1 MTKCHFDAAK
11 RRLVVT
17 SISSLRQQVNAMTI
31 SRKVAAAVVL
41 MAAAIPFTTAEAGEK
56 LSAAELAAL
65 FPGHFEAIWKDK
77 HQVRIV
83 VDGDGEVRG
92 SSGILSDSGR
102 WSIDGDRL
110 CVAFSWWTRDRTRCT
125 EVLRH
130 GDWYVGMISGK
141 GKPRVRF
148 RPQ

>member
-1 MTKCHFDAAK
+1 
-11 RRLVVT
+11 
-17 SISSLRQQVNAMTI
+17 MTI
-31 SRKVAAAVVL
+31 SRKVAAAAL
-41 MAAAIPFTTAEAGEK
+41 LMTAMAAAIPSTTAAAGER
-56 LSAAELAAL
+56 LSADELAAL
-65 FPGHFEAIWKDK
+65 FPGQFEAIWKDK
-77 HQVRIV
+77 HQVRV
-83 VDGDGEVRG
+83 VVGSDGEVRG

-102 WSIDGDRL
+102 L
-110 CVAFSWWTRDRTRCT
+110 CVAFYWWTRDRTRCT